1 VVGGVD
7 HKWHSSSSLAAT
19 LASPRLQS
27 LSGAHCTALHCTHS
41 LLDGALHGTALTP
54 GRHLDCHLTLFL
66 LLLLLLRVPLDD
78 VRIIIDDVSS
88 ARSRIDMGSQEF
100 WFRKSMGAAP
110 EAADCW
116 TVSSSDPRSAAVSAR
131 GSQEYSQMWMTT
143 TMLDR
148 K

>member
-1 VVGGVD
+1 LRQLLR
-7 HKWHSSSSLAAT
+7 HLAYSRSLVRTA
-19 LASPRLQS
+19 L
-27 LSGAHCTALHCTHS
+27 HCTALHCTHS

-54 GRHLDCHLTLFL
+54 GRHLDCHLTLF
-66 LLLLLLRVPLDD
+66 LLLLLRVPLDD

>member
-1 VVGGVD
+1 LRQLLR
-7 HKWHSSSSLAAT
+7 HLAYSRSLVRTA
-19 LASPRLQS
+19 L
-27 LSGAHCTALHCTHS
+27 HCTALTHS

-66 LLLLLLRVPLDD
+66 LLLLLLLPVPLDD
-78 VRIIIDDVSS
+78 VRITIDDVSS

>member
-1 VVGGVD
+1 
-7 HKWHSSSSLAAT
+7 
-19 LASPRLQS
+19 
-27 LSGAHCTALHCTHS
+27 
-41 LLDGALHGTALTP
+41 
-54 GRHLDCHLTLFL
+54 
-66 LLLLLLRVPLDD
+66 VPLDD